1 VKLVGSIPPGFP
13 AFAMPQLSA
22 GLSLWPHA
30 LGIALMAVTESIS
43 AGRAFT
49 HRGEQPPTANQELRA
64 LGMANLAGSLLQ
76 AMPAGGG
83 TSQTAVNDRA
93 GAKTQMAEL
102 ITVIVV
108 ALTLLFL
115 APWLSLMP
123 QATLGALVLVAAA
136 GLINVNSFRAI
147 AQIRRD
153 EWVWAIVSLMGVVVL
168 GTLQGILV
176 AIVVSLLTLLYQA
189 NHPPLYQL
197 GRKPGTDVFRPLGEH
212 PGDQTFSGL
221 LILRTEGRMT
231 FASAPQ
237 VANQLQ
243 SQVTESSPQIVLLD
257 LSAVPDI
264 EYTALQMLI
273 DFEEKMRQQEGVL
286 LWLAHLNPEVL
297 KVIRR
302 SALGKILGEDRLFFN
317 VAQAV
322 GQFEQMRDG
331 I

>member
-1 VKLVGSIPPGFP
+1 VLTIALSALLGLQGQGVKLVGTIPPGFP
-13 AFAMPQLSA
+13 AFTVPNLTT

-49 HRGEQPPTANQELRA
+49 QRGEQPPDANQELRA
-64 LGMANLAGSLLQ
+64 LGVANLAGSVFQ

-83 TSQTAVNDRA
+83 TSQTAVNDQA

-102 ITVIVV
+102 VTVVMV
-108 ALTLLFL
+108 AVTLLIL

-136 GLINVNSFRAI
+136 GLININSFRAI
-147 AQIRRD
+147 GQIHRA
-153 EWVWAIVSLMGVVVL
+153 ELAWAIVALLGVIGL
-168 GTLQGILV
+168 GTLKGILV

-189 NHPPLYQL
+189 NHPMLYEL
-197 GRKPGTDVFRPLGEH
+197 GRKPGTDVFRPRGEH
-212 PGDQTFSGL
+212 PGDQTFPGL

-237 VANQLQ
+237 VA
-243 SQVTESSPQIVLLD
+243 SQMKALLAETPHRVILLD
-257 LSAVPDI
+257 FSAVPDI

-273 DFEEKMRQQEGVL
+273 DFEEKLRQQEGVQ
-286 LWLAHLNPEVL
+286 LWLLTW
-297 KVIRR
+297 
-302 SALGKILGEDRLFFN
+302 
-317 VAQAV
+317 Q
-322 GQFEQMRDG
+322 
-331 I
+331 